1 MSKFAITM
9 TVKSNRF
16 GELARKLPQIASV
29 AVRKAAIDI
38 MTFAR
43 MASPVLTG
51 NLMNSIQVAIESML
65 TAIVTVGAEYGIYV
79 EFGTR
84 YMAARPYF
92 MPAVELVAPQFEAA
106 LRNALAGGLT

>member
-1 MSKFAITM
+1 MSKFAISV
-9 TVKSNRF
+9 TVQYNHF
-16 GELARKLPQIASV
+16 GALARKLPSLASI

-38 MTFAR
+38 MTNAR
-43 MASPVLTG
+43 MAAPVLTG
-51 NLMNSIQVAIESML
+51 NLMNSIQVLIESATSAL
-65 TAIVTVGAEYGIYV
+65 VTVGAEYGIYV

-106 LRNALAGGLT
+106 LRNALGGLT